1 MKTIVLTGG
10 GTAGHVMPSLALVP
24 ELKKYFDNIFYIG
37 EKGGIEEKLA
47 IEHGIVFYGTRAVKF
62 KRGVVFENLKIP
74 KLLMDGTK
82 EAEAILKKLSPDVVF
97 AKGGYVSLPTAFA
110 CRKLKI
116 PLVIHESDMSLGL
129 ANKVCLPIAKTVLTA
144 YEGVCKKGIC
154 VGNPIREEIFSG
166 VEKDFAFPQR
176 KPTILVMGGSKGSL
190 KINQMIKEFI
200 DNLSEFNIVHIVGES
215 PVDIKA
221 KNYRSLK
228 YASDIQ
234 NYYASSDLVITR
246 AGANALSELTAL
258 GKRVLAIP
266 LPKGASRGDQIQ
278 NAYYYKDKGLV
289 EVLEEENIS
298 LSTLKK
304 MIEKLLIEPTRE
316 WKKSDVNKRI
326 VEEIR
331 KSI

>member
-24 ELKKYFDNIFYIG
+24 ELQKYFDNVFYVG

-47 IEHGIVFYGTRAVKF
+47 IEHGIVFYGTKAVKF
-62 KRGVVFENLKIP
+62 KRGVLLENLKIP
-74 KLLMDGTK
+74 KLLAEGTK
-82 EAEAILKKLSPDVVF
+82 EAERILKKLSPDVVF

-129 ANKVCLPIAKTVLTA
+129 ANKVCLPFAKTILTA

-154 VGNPIREEIFSG
+154 VGNPIRDEIFSG
-166 VEKDFAFPQR
+166 IQKEFYFSEK
-176 KPTILVMGGSKGSL
+176 KPIILVMGGSKGSL
-190 KINQMIKEFI
+190 KINQMIRDYI
-200 DNLSEFNIVHIVGES
+200 DNLSEYNIVHIVGDS
-215 PVDIKA
+215 PVEIKA
-221 KNYRSLK
+221 NNYRSLK

-234 NYYASSDLVITR
+234 NYYASADLVITR

-266 LPKGASRGDQIQ
+266 LPKGASRGDQVQ
-278 NAYYYKDKGLV
+278 NAYYYKDKGFL
-289 EVLEEENIS
+289 EVLEEEDLS
-298 LSTLKK
+298 LLALKN
-304 MIEKLLIEPTRE
+304 MIAKLLMEPTRQS
-316 WKKSDVNKRI
+316 KKSDVNKRI

-331 KSI
+331 KSL